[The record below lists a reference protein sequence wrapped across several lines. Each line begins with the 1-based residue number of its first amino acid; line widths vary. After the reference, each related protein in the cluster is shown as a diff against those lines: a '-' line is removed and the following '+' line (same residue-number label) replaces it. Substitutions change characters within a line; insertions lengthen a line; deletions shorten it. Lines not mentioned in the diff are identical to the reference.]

1 MEKKEEKM
9 HLPKVSYD
17 EFFTSQEERDLRKL
31 EHIHIIPIKEI
42 TSFPNHP
49 YKVRDDD
56 EMLDLAE
63 NIKEWGVSQ
72 PVLVRP
78 KANGGYEMISGHRR
92 KRACEI
98 AGIKEIKAI
107 IREMTDEE
115 ATIQMVNSNKQR
127 EKVLPSE
134 KAFAYK
140 MKLEAMKRQGQ
151 RNDLTSVQIA
161 QKLKGKTSREILAE
175 QEGES
180 QDTIRRYVRLTYLI
194 PELLQFVDN
203 HYIDEKHLTKM
214 AFIPAVEISYLTEEQ
229 QYKLLDAIECLQAT
243 PSHDQSR
250 RLRELSEKG
259 ELTTEDIDEIMSEE
273 KPNQKEQIKFKID
286 KVKDY
291 FPKGYSVEQMQ
302 SVIEKLLE
310 KYQAQ
315 WKNKQKDYVR

>member
-9 HLPKVSYD
+9 HLPKISYD

-49 YKVRDDD
+49 YKVRDDE
-56 EMLDLAE
+56 EMFDLAE

-72 PVLVRP
+72 PILVRP
-78 KANGGYEMISGHRR
+78 KANGGYEMVSGHRR

-140 MKLEAMKRQGQ
+140 MKLEAMKKQGQ
-151 RNDLTSVQIA
+151 RNDLTLSPVA
-161 QKLKGKTSREILAE
+161 TKLETKRTAEIIG
-175 QEGES
+175 QEFN
-180 QDTIRRYVRLTYLI
+180 DRKDNVYRYIRLTELT
-194 PELLQFVDN
+194 PELLQLVD
-203 HYIDEKHLTKM
+203 DEKIALR
-214 AFIPAVEISYLTEEQ
+214 PAVEISYLRKEEQ
-229 QYKLLDAIECLQAT
+229 DMLLDAIEYLDVT
-243 PSHDQSR
+243 PSHYQTIR
-250 RLRELSEKG
+250 MRKKSEES
-259 ELTTEDIDEIMSEE
+259 ELTSDDIDDILGEE
-273 KPNQKEQIKFKID
+273 KPNQKEQIKFKVE
-286 KVKDY
+286 KVKEY
-291 FPKGYSVEQMQ
+291 FPKGFTTEQMQ
-302 SVIEKLLE
+302 TTMTKLLE
-310 KYQAQ
+310 NYKTQ
-315 WKNKQKDYVR
+315 WQNKEKQKQYVR

>member
-42 TSFPNHP
+42 KSFPNHP

-140 MKLEAMKRQGQ
+140 MKMEALKKQGK
-151 RNDLTSVQIA
+151 RNDLTSDPLG
-161 QKLKGKTSREILAE
+161 QKLKTSREKLAE
-175 QEGES
+175 ETGDSATNIQ
-180 QDTIRRYVRLTYLI
+180 RYIRLTELT
-194 PELLQFVDN
+194 PELLQMVD
-203 HYIDEKHLTKM
+203 DEKIALR
-214 AFIPAVEISYLTEEQ
+214 PAVEISYLRKEEQ
-229 QYKLLDAIECLQAT
+229 DMLLDAIEYLEVT
-243 PSHDQSR
+243 PSHYQTIRMRKKSQ
-250 RLRELSEKG
+250 ES
-259 ELTTEDIDEIMSEE
+259 ELTSDDIDDILGEE
-273 KPNQKEQIKFKID
+273 KPNQKEQIKFKVE

-291 FPKGYSVEQMQ
+291 FPKGFTTEQMQ
-302 SVIEKLLE
+302 TTMTKLLE
-310 KYQAQ
+310 NYKVQ
-315 WKNKQKDYVR
+315 WQNKEKQRQYVR